1 MQVAIVGLGRMGAN
15 MARRL
20 LKGSHE
26 VVVYNRSR
34 DKADELAREGAVA
47 AYSLEEAVRKLEPPR
62 VVWLMLPAGDITEN
76 HIEELKGLLESGDII
91 VEGGNSNYKDDIR
104 RFKELAECGIAY
116 LDAGVSGGI
125 WGLDVGYCTMVG
137 GERETF
143 KKIEPLLKTLA
154 PEEGYLYCGPSGAG
168 HFVKMV
174 HNGIEYG
181 MMQAY
186 AEGFEILKAG
196 PYGED
201 LNMGEVSHLW
211 NQGSVVRSWLL
222 ELCEDA
228 FKKDPELSEIRG
240 FVEDSGEGRWTVQQ
254 AIESGVP
261 APVITASLFERF
273 RSRME
278 NTFADRVLAAMRKEF
293 GGHAVMKKGDETKL
307 SPKGA
312 GQVSHSK
319 GDKE

>member
-1 MQVAIVGLGRMGAN
+1 MQIAIVGLGRMGAN

-20 LKGSHE
+20 LKGDHN

-34 DKADELAREGAVA
+34 DKTDELAREGAVA
-47 AYSLEEAVRKLEPPR
+47 AYSLEEAISKLDTPR
-62 VVWLMLPAGDITEN
+62 VVWLMLPAGDITES
-76 HIEELKGLLESGDII
+76 HIEELKGILDKGDIV
-91 VEGGNSNYKDDIR
+91 VEGGNSNYKDDVR
-104 RFKELAECGIAY
+104 RFNELAQCGITY

-125 WGLDVGYCTMVG
+125 WGLEVGYCTMVG
-137 GERETF
+137 GERNAFER
-143 KKIEPLLKTLA
+143 IEPLLETLA
-154 PEEGYLYCGPSGAG
+154 PEGGYLYCGPSGAG
-168 HFVKMV
+168 HFVKMI

-186 AEGFEILKAG
+186 AEGFEILKAS
-196 PYGED
+196 PYGNS

-228 FKKDPELSEIRG
+228 FRKDPELSGIKG

-293 GGHAVMKKGDETKL
+293 GGHAVVKE
-307 SPKGA
+307 GA
-312 GQVSHSK
+312 GIQLSSSGAGGVSHSK
-319 GDKE
+319 GDKG